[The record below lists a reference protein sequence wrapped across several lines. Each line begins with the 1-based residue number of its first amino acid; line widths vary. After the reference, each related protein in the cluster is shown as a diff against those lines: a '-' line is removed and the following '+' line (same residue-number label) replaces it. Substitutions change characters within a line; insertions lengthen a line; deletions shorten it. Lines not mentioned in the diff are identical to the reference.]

1 MDIWNTGPFDNEE
14 AQEVLADLRNDELYL
29 DELLPDSGNRYIEK
43 DQGAMIIALAHLA
56 AGNQPEEGDD
66 VDAAALQTPEMRER
80 LRQCLEAVLID
91 GTVSG
96 LYSHWQDQ
104 GEQLHEWKARSHVAL
119 K

>member
-14 AQEVLADLRNDELYL
+14 AQEVLTDLRNDELYL

-56 AGNQPEEGDD
+56 AGNQPEEGGE
-66 VDAAALQTPEMRER
+66 VDAAALQTPEMKER

-96 LYSHWQDQ
+96 LYAHWQGQ